1 MRVFFTKTILFY
13 FGIKALCALKI
24 CALQPYYL
32 MSKYKNSQ
40 LNKLR
45 IFSVLIILSLI
56 YCFSFPP
63 TSYAQDDILKLIEKK
78 QAEIK
83 DKEVLLK
90 QEEKRLQALKKDIDD
105 RIEKYTKILAQL
117 EDVLKKIEQAREQNF
132 EHIVK
137 TYETMPP
144 EEAAQR
150 LSILDEEL
158 LVKIILKMKPKKAAA
173 IMALMDTKKAAS
185 VTQSISSIEKKFP
198 TK

>member
-1 MRVFFTKTILFY
+1 MIVFLNKTILFY
-13 FGIKALCALKI
+13 SGIISVCAPKVYALRHYHSI
-24 CALQPYYL
+24 
-32 MSKYKNSQ
+32 SKSKN
-40 LNKLR
+40 LIHNNLR
-45 IFSVLIILSLI
+45 LFSVLIFLSLI
-56 YCFSFPP
+56 YCFSFPL
-63 TSYAQDDILKLIEKK
+63 TSYAQDDMFKLIEKK
-78 QAEIK
+78 QAELK

-90 QEEKRLQALKKDIDD
+90 QEEKRLEALKKDIDE

-117 EDVLKKIEQAREQNF
+117 ENVLKKIEQIREQNF

-173 IMALMDTKKAAS
+173 IMAFMDSKKAAS

-198 TK
+198 SK